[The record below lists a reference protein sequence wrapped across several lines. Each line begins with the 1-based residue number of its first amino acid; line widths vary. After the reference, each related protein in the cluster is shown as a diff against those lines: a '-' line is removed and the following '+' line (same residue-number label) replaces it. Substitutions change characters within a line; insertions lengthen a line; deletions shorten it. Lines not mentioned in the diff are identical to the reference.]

1 MDNLGP
7 RYGICQ
13 LHENYK
19 GCRRGAKFECGIH
32 CKHFRKIN
40 FKRKLIMCMVNS
52 YLQTKLAYCI

>member
-40 FKRKLIMCMVNS
+40 CQAKINYVHG
-52 YLQTKLAYCI
+52 